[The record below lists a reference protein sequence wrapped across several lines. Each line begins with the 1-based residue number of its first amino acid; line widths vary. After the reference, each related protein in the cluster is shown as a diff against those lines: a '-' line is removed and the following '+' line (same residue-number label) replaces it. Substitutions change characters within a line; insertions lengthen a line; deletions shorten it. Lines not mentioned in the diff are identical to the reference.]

1 VDLDQA
7 LIEPCDAL
15 YVSAHEDDVLV
26 SCTARLLSEKAQ
38 GLRVTVAN
46 VFGGAAAGAAKVLER
61 LGFGWL
67 SFGLPVATERRGRYA
82 SYDRACAERDPEDAT
97 QLRELG
103 ERLTD
108 LALGTRARQVYL
120 PLGVSGHIDRRL
132 CHEAGLAALQE
143 HTGRNIF
150 FYEER
155 PQGLLPGA
163 VRMRLG
169 ELGAR
174 LPPGAA
180 ELRDTASPVMT
191 VLGWSRAPFLA
202 GERLSALSRLRLLAR
217 VAARSLAARAWNPV
231 RALGPRLQPVQEVLD
246 RADFPGLVGV
256 IAQAEPRLSALFGSR
271 ERLARDAERYA
282 RRLTV
287 KPYVER
293 YWLLLPQRAAGG
305 LAPVPLEAAT

>member
-1 VDLDQA
+1 
-7 LIEPCDAL
+7 
-15 YVSAHEDDVLV
+15 
-26 SCTARLLSEKAQ
+26 
-38 GLRVTVAN
+38 
-46 VFGGAAAGAAKVLER
+46 
-61 LGFGWL
+61 
-67 SFGLPVATERRGRYA
+67 
-82 SYDRACAERDPEDAT
+82 
-97 QLRELG
+97 
-103 ERLTD
+103 
-108 LALGTRARQVYL
+108 VYL

-132 CHEAGLAALQE
+132 CHEAGFAALQE

-202 GERLSALSRLRLLAR
+202 AERLSTLSRLRLLAHIG
-217 VAARSLAARAWNPV
+217 ARSIAARAWNPA
-231 RALGPRLQPVQEVLD
+231 RALGPRLQPVQEELD
-246 RADFPGLVGV
+246 GSDFQGLVGLM
-256 IAQAEPRLSALFGSR
+256 AQAEPRLSALFGSR
-271 ERLARDAERYA
+271 ARLTRDAERYA

-293 YWLLLPQRAAGG
+293 YWLLLPERTAGG
-305 LAPVPLEAAT
+305 LAPVPMPTAT